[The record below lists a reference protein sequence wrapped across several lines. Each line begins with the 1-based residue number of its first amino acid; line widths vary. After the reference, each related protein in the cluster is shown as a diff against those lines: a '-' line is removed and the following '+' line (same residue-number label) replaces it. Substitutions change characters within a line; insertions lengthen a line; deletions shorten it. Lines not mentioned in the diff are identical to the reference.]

1 MKQLWIL
8 QIKRLLRMLPP
19 VLLAAVVL
27 FGCLTAIYD
36 AVIRVESD
44 DTAQAKFRV
53 GLVGTAG
60 DTYLELGLAALETFD
75 DSRFAVEIITMD
87 EAQAERELIRGNI
100 PAYVVI
106 PEGFMDAALRGEIL
120 PLKYVSTSGA
130 VGLVS
135 LFKDEVTS
143 VIGDLLE
150 EAQKG
155 IYGAGLA
162 ADSVGQDGGAVIERI
177 SIRYVS
183 FLFDRSKVYR
193 VTELGLSEESGLEE
207 YLLCGFG
214 VVLLTLLCLPFA
226 PMLVGQ
232 DPALGR
238 MLAARGRS
246 VFLQVCIEFLVYFCG
261 LLVVCLPC
269 LGWMLRDGAGCL
281 IGVTPVILTAGAMSF
296 FLYELSRELIGGVML
311 QFCAG
316 LVLCFLSGC
325 FYPVSFFPETLRRAA
340 ELLPTGLARLRLS
353 ECLTGAVSGRVTL
366 GLTVYALLFFG
377 GALLLR
383 YRKITAVRG

>member
-1 MKQLWIL
+1 MRKYFVL
-8 QIKRLLRMLPP
+8 QMKRLLRMLPP
-19 VLLAAVVL
+19 MLLAAAVL
-27 FGCLTAIYD
+27 FGCLAAIYD
-36 AVIRVESD
+36 AVTRVEPD
-44 DTAQAKFRV
+44 DTKQAKFQV

-75 DSRFAVEIITMD
+75 DSRFAVEITTMD
-87 EAQAERELIRGNI
+87 EAQAERELIRGDI
-100 PAYVVI
+100 AAYVVI
-106 PEGFMDAALRGEIL
+106 PEGFMEAALRGEIR

-143 VIGDLLE
+143 VIGEILA

-162 ADSVGQDGGAVIERI
+162 ADSVGQDGNSVINRI

-183 FLFDRSKVYR
+183 FILDRSKTYR
-193 VTELGLSEESGLEE
+193 VTELGISEETGLEE

-214 VVLLTLLCLPFA
+214 VVLLTLICLPFA
-226 PMLVGQ
+226 PMLVGR

-246 VFLQVCIEFLVYFCG
+246 VFMQVCCEFTVYFGG
-261 LLVVCLPC
+261 LLAVCLPC
-269 LGWMLRDGAGCL
+269 LWLILRGGAFLAGT
-281 IGVTPVILTAGAMSF
+281 VPVILMVAALSF
-296 FLYELSRELIGGVML
+296 FLYELTRDLIGGVLL

-325 FYPVSFFPETLRRAA
+325 FYPVSFFPEAVRKPA
-340 ELLPTGLARLRLS
+340 ELLPTGLARIRLS
-353 ECLTGAVSGRVTL
+353 ECLSGAVSAKVTL
-366 GLTVYALLFFG
+366 GLTACAVLFFG
-377 GALLLR
+377 AALLLR
-383 YRKITAVRG
+383 YRKTTAVRG